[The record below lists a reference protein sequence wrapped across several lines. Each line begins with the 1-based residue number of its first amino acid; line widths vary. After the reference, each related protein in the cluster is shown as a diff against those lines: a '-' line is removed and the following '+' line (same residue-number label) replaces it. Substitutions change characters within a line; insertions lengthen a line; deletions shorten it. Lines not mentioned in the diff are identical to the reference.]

1 MAEFILARRQA
12 GRQRSPGLFETS
24 VCNLLRETMRERG
37 FFYFHASQPIEKAR
51 FGKINVSKRQDFY
64 WRLLT
69 FMAFYSLLF
78 RLGLK
83 PAVVRRRTYRRSASR
98 FIEAAGFA

>member
-1 MAEFILARRQA
+1 
-12 GRQRSPGLFETS
+12 
-24 VCNLLRETMRERG
+24 MRERG
-37 FFYFHASQPIEKAR
+37 FFYFHASQPIEKAT